1 MVVVVSGTHSA
12 ALGWVYQMQEQTG
25 SERLPLLWQ
34 VEGEQGPRE
43 DKPCQCMWAGRTRG
57 SLLQPTEQMWQET
70 RVAAQCPFSLPSLQ
84 NLDFPWGSSIA
95 C

>member
-70 RVAAQCPFSLPSLQ
+70 RLLPSVHSHFLPYRT
-84 NLDFPWGSSIA
+84 LIFLGA
-95 C
+95 AA